1 MEQKG
6 LNLRFMKQI
15 QHHVGKISYILK
27 KHETKLMPVLKFLA
41 GMFVFIRLGALG
53 GVGVSIGRVMA
64 LSIACSAVT
73 MIVSPGLFLVMMGA
87 VSCFYI
93 SMVSVEAALL
103 SFAAFFLIFVF
114 YVRIFPK
121 ESLLI
126 PVMLVAYLFKIPY
139 IVPIVAGLYF
149 GLRSIGAVAITVF
162 LHSSK
167 SVLFD
172 IMEMAPKTDFDLM
185 GMLDNFIKIMEM
197 LSQNINYNW
206 IFIAGVFA
214 LSSISAWVVNNLF
227 INHEKIVAIGVS
239 GIVMVVGI
247 IIVNIMFSEG
257 ASTIGAIV
265 GTAVSCVI
273 AYFITAF
280 DFVLDYSKTEYVKFQ
295 DDNYMYYVKA
305 VPKAKE

>member
-6 LNLRFMKQI
+6 LNLRFMKHI
-15 QHHVGKISYILK
+15 QHHVGKISYIFK
-27 KHETKLMPVLKFLA
+27 KHETKLMPMLKFLA
-41 GMFVFIRLGALG
+41 GMFVFMRLGALG
-53 GVGVSIGRVMA
+53 GSVSMGRVMA
-64 LSIACSAVT
+64 LSIVCSLVT
-73 MIVSPGLFLVMMGA
+73 MVASPGLFLVMMGA
-87 VSCFYI
+87 VSCLYI
-93 SMVSVEAALL
+93 SMVSIEAAL
-103 SFAAFFLIFVF
+103 FAFVAFFLIFVF

-126 PVMLVAYLFKIPY
+126 PIMLIAYLFKIPY

-162 LHSSK
+162 LQNSK
-167 SVLFD
+167 STLFD

-197 LSQNINYNW
+197 LSQNISYNW
-206 IFIAGVFA
+206 IFVAGVFA

-227 INHEKIVAIGVS
+227 INHERIVAIGVS

-247 IIVNIMFSEG
+247 MIVNIMFSAG
-257 ASTIGAIV
+257 ASIIGAIV

-273 AYFITAF
+273 VYFVTAF